1 MIRRRPPHANT
12 PRTLSLEKDHQRLR
26 QEEEKIRLLEEKIK
40 KQEEAARQKL
50 ENLPKE
56 IEARQRRQQ
65 ELVRLHLVSAPTRA
79 DGLSKLRDKRDPLK
93 QQKIKKTASKR
104 IAERRATQM
113 QFILLCVVLGIVL
126 LLLWKSLPS

>member
-1 MIRRRPPHANT
+1 MKRRSSRSAA
-12 PRTLSLEKDHQRLR
+12 PRSLDKDRQRLHD
-26 QEEEKIRLLEEKIK
+26 EEEKIRLLEEKIR
-40 KQEEAARQKL
+40 QQGEAARRKL

-56 IEARQRRQQ
+56 LEARQRRQQ

-79 DGLSKLRDKRDPLK
+79 DGLSKLRDKRHPVR
-93 QQKIKKTASKR
+93 QQKVASGGKR
-104 IAERRATQM
+104 MAERRAARI

>member
-1 MIRRRPPHANT
+1 MIRRRAHAVT
-12 PRTLSLEKDHQRLR
+12 PRKLSLEKDHQRLR

-40 KQEEAARQKL
+40 QQEEAARRRL

-56 IEARQRRQQ
+56 REARERRQQ

-79 DGLSKLRDKRDPLK
+79 DGLSKLRDKREALRKPTV
-93 QQKIKKTASKR
+93 KTTTSKR
-104 IAERRATQM
+104 MAERRAARM
-113 QFILLCVVLGIVL
+113 QFILLCVALGIVL